1 MAHAM
6 IKSILVSEVVRMIA
20 EKFQLPEE
28 EAMDQFYTSGTAE
41 ALSDDEIG
49 LYGQP
54 ALFIFG
60 LFCQEKSGAFE

>member
-41 ALSDDEIG
+41 ALSDDETG
-49 LYGQP
+49 
-54 ALFIFG
+54 
-60 LFCQEKSGAFE
+60 